1 MRNGGTPGGGPHT
14 LVDGRYELQRPLG
27 RGGMGVVWEAYD
39 NRLGRQVA
47 VKELLFRG
55 AVDPDTQ
62 AQWVER
68 ARREAR
74 AIARIGHEHVVA
86 VHDVIE
92 ADGQV
97 WIVMEQV
104 NPRSLADQLQEHGR
118 LPALQ
123 VARVGL
129 EVLRGLRAVHAAG
142 VLHRDVK
149 PHNILFRRD
158 GRAVLMD
165 FGIATFEGAAQ
176 VTRMHELVGTP
187 RYLAPELCT
196 PQGRSPHE
204 ATPAADLWSLG
215 VALYETVEG
224 RAPFRGPTPYE
235 VLEAVREAEPPPM
248 EHCGPLRPLI
258 EGLLVKDPAA
268 RLTARRAEQL
278 LQHVAQET
286 PQHPMSFYPADGRP
300 PEAESSWARRTGG
313 YGGTDTADT
322 GATGTTGTDAIG
334 SGGSD
339 PDASVVSDSSS
350 ESLSDPRSGPGGSDG
365 LGGGSGAHPP
375 PVSLPPARRPADGPS
390 RGLTARL
397 RGPLRW
403 PAAALALVVLVTAG
417 WFTVDRLTASAGPS
431 LDSSATIRAARERGF
446 LLVGVKG
453 DQPGLSERSPGSE
466 GGFRGFDIDIA
477 RSVAAHLG
485 FDTVRFEVVN
495 TQSREYRLSTG
506 QVDLIVA
513 SYSITQERK
522 QSVDFAGPY
531 YVAGQDFLV
540 PARATGVSGVAD
552 LDGRKVCT
560 VQGSTPE
567 ARLRT
572 GYPRILLEPR
582 ASYGMCV
589 TDLLAGTVDAV
600 STDDVILAG
609 YRAQHPAEL
618 RLLGAPFGSEQYG
631 VGLHRGEPALRGA
644 VCDAI
649 RDEISSGRW
658 KDSYDTY
665 LKPLAPKE
673 LADQLPPDQTEC
685 G

>member
-104 NPRSLADQLQEHGR
+104 NPRSLADQLHERGR

-123 VARVGL
+123 TASIGL

-176 VTRMHELVGTP
+176 VTRLHELVGTP

-196 PQGRSPHE
+196 PHGRSPHE

-215 VALYETVEG
+215 VTLYETVEG

-235 VLEAVREAEPPPM
+235 VLEAVRESEPPPM

-258 EGLLVKDPAA
+258 EGLLVKDPLA
-268 RLTARRAEQL
+268 RLTAQRAEQL

-286 PQHPMSFYPADGRP
+286 PQHPMEFYPEDGRTP
-300 PEAESSWARRTGG
+300 VTESSWTGT
-313 YGGTDTADT
+313 GTAAVTATADT
-322 GATGTTGTDAIG
+322 NTSPPDVTDAGTATG
-334 SGGSD
+334 
-339 PDASVVSDSSS
+339 
-350 ESLSDPRSGPGGSDG
+350 
-365 LGGGSGAHPP
+365 PP
-375 PVSLPPARRPADGPS
+375 

-397 RGPLRW
+397 RAPRAW
-403 PAAALALVVLVTAG
+403 PAAALALVVLLTAG

-431 LDSSATIRAARERGF
+431 LDSSATLRAARERGF

-453 DQPGLSERSPGSE
+453 DQPGLSERSPGSA
-466 GGFRGFDIDIA
+466 GGFRGFDIDMA
-477 RSVAAHLG
+477 RAVAKHLG

-522 QSVDFAGPY
+522 ESVDFAGPY

-540 PARATGVSGVAD
+540 PAHATGVSGVAD
-552 LDGRKVCT
+552 LDGHKVCT

-572 GYPRILLEPR
+572 EYPRIVLEPR
-582 ASYGMCV
+582 ASYGLCV

-649 RDEISSGRW
+649 RDEISSGHW
-658 KDSYDTY
+658 KSSYDTY

>member
-1 MRNGGTPGGGPHT
+1 MRNGGTPDGGPHT

-104 NPRSLADQLQEHGR
+104 NPRSLADQLQERGR
-118 LPALQ
+118 LAALQ
-123 VARVGL
+123 TARIGL

-176 VTRMHELVGTP
+176 VTRLHELVGTP

-196 PQGRSPHE
+196 PQGRSPRE

-215 VALYETVEG
+215 VTLYETVEG

-235 VLEAVREAEPPPM
+235 VLEAVRDNEPPPM
-248 EHCGPLRPLI
+248 EYCGPLRPLI
-258 EGLLVKDPAA
+258 DGLLVKDPLA
-268 RLTARRAEQL
+268 RMTAQRAEQL

-286 PQHPMSFYPADGRP
+286 PQYATSFYPEDGHAPVAELPWARGAADGADTDPSGPPAP
-300 PEAESSWARRTGG
+300 PEPPPGPAVPPA
-313 YGGTDTADT
+313 
-322 GATGTTGTDAIG
+322 G
-334 SGGSD
+334 SRSAAPD
-339 PDASVVSDSSS
+339 PDAAAV
-350 ESLSDPRSGPGGSDG
+350 P
-365 LGGGSGAHPP
+365 
-375 PVSLPPARRPADGPS
+375 
-390 RGLTARL
+390 RGLAARF
-397 RGPLRW
+397 RGPRAW
-403 PAAALALVVLVTAG
+403 AAAAVALMVLVTAG
-417 WFTVDRLTASAGPS
+417 WFTVDRLTQPAGPS
-431 LDSSATIRAARERGF
+431 IHSSETMRAARERGY

-453 DQPGLSERSPGSE
+453 DQPGLSERSAQAP

-477 RSVAAHLG
+477 RAVAEHLG

-522 QSVDFAGPY
+522 ESVDFAGPY

-540 PARATGVSGVAD
+540 PARSTGVSGVAD

-582 ASYGMCV
+582 ASYGLCV
-589 TDLLAGTVDAV
+589 DDLLAGRVDAV

-609 YRAQHPAEL
+609 YRAQHPAQL

-631 VGLHRGEPALRGA
+631 VGLRRGESALRGA

-649 RDEISSGRW
+649 REEIASGHWKSS
-658 KDSYDTY
+658 YTHY

>member
-1 MRNGGTPGGGPHT
+1 MRNGGTPDGGPHT
-14 LVDGRYELQRPLG
+14 LVDGRYQLQRPLG

-104 NPRSLADQLQEHGR
+104 NPRSLADQLQERGR
-118 LPALQ
+118 LAALQ
-123 VARVGL
+123 TARIGL

-176 VTRMHELVGTP
+176 VTRLHELVGTP

-196 PQGRSPHE
+196 PHGRSPRE

-215 VALYETVEG
+215 VTLYETVEG

-235 VLEAVREAEPPPM
+235 VLESVREDEPPPM
-248 EHCGPLRPLI
+248 TYCGPLRPLI
-258 EGLLVKDPAA
+258 DGLLVKDPLA
-268 RLTARRAEQL
+268 RLTAQRAEQL

-286 PQHPMSFYPADGRP
+286 PQYATSFYPEDGRSP
-300 PEAESSWARRTGG
+300 VAEYPWTDGDSVAGG
-313 YGGTDTADT
+313 ADT
-322 GATGTTGTDAIG
+322 GPLAPPEPPTPTASTAA
-334 SGGSD
+334 
-339 PDASVVSDSSS
+339 PDASGAADADAPAPP
-350 ESLSDPRSGPGGSDG
+350 LG
-365 LGGGSGAHPP
+365 LA
-375 PVSLPPARRPADGPS
+375 V
-390 RGLTARL
+390 RL
-397 RGPLRW
+397 RGPRAW
-403 PAAALALVVLVTAG
+403 AAAAVALVVLVTAG
-417 WFTVDRLTASAGPS
+417 WFTVDRFTASAGPS
-431 LDSSATIRAARERGF
+431 LTSSETLRAARERGY

-453 DQPGLSERSPGSE
+453 DQPGLSERSAQAP

-477 RSVAAHLG
+477 RAVAKHLG

-522 QSVDFAGPY
+522 ESVDFAGPY

-540 PARATGVSGVAD
+540 PARSTGVNGVAD
-552 LDGRKVCT
+552 LDGHRVCT

-582 ASYGMCV
+582 ASYGLCV
-589 TDLLAGTVDAV
+589 TDLLAGRVDAV

-631 VGLHRGEPALRGA
+631 VGLRRGEPALRGA

-649 RDEISSGRW
+649 REEISSGHW
-658 KDSYDTY
+658 KSSYTTY

>member
-1 MRNGGTPGGGPHT
+1 MRNGGTPDGGPHT

-104 NPRSLADQLQEHGR
+104 NPRSLADQLQERGR
-118 LPALQ
+118 LAALQ
-123 VARVGL
+123 TARIGL

-176 VTRMHELVGTP
+176 VTRLHELVGTP

-196 PQGRSPHE
+196 PQGRSPRE

-215 VALYETVEG
+215 VTLYETVEG

-235 VLEAVREAEPPPM
+235 VLEAVREDEPPPM
-248 EHCGPLRPLI
+248 EYCGPLRPLI
-258 EGLLVKDPAA
+258 DGLLMKDPLE
-268 RLTARRAEQL
+268 RLTAQRAEQL

-286 PQHPMSFYPADGRP
+286 PQYPTAFYPEDGRP
-300 PEAESSWARRTGG
+300 PVTESPWTAGDNVTSTG
-313 YGGTDTADT
+313 ADT
-322 GATGTTGTDAIG
+322 GPLEPPDVTD
-334 SGGSD
+334 
-339 PDASVVSDSSS
+339 
-350 ESLSDPRSGPGGSDG
+350 
-365 LGGGSGAHPP
+365 P
-375 PVSLPPARRPADGPS
+375 PVSTASSGSADPSLPSDPSASADSGTPVPP
-390 RGLTARL
+390 RGLAARL
-397 RGPLRW
+397 RGRRAGA
-403 PAAALALVVLVTAG
+403 AAALAMVVLVTAG
-417 WFTVDRLTASAGPS
+417 WFTVDRLTASAAPS
-431 LDSSATIRAARERGF
+431 IGSSATLRAARERGF

-453 DQPGLSERSPGSE
+453 DQPGLSERSPE
-466 GGFRGFDIDIA
+466 APGGFRGFDIDIA
-477 RSVAAHLG
+477 RAVAKHLG
-485 FDTVRFEVVN
+485 FATVRFEVVN

-522 QSVDFAGPY
+522 ESVDFAGPY

-540 PARATGVSGVAD
+540 PARSTGVNGVAD
-552 LDGRKVCT
+552 LDGHKVCT

-572 GYPRILLEPR
+572 EYPRIVLEPR
-582 ASYGMCV
+582 ASYGLCV

-618 RLLGAPFGSEQYG
+618 RLLGAPFASEQYG
-631 VGLHRGEPALRGA
+631 VGLHRGEPALRAA

-658 KDSYDTY
+658 KSSYNTY